1 LPSSCTGLIKDN
13 FYTCGL
19 PWSATYLLDAPRP
32 VLFESGFCC
41 AGPLYEE
48 DIRRILGVR
57 QPELLFLTHVHWDHC
72 GSAGYLKQAFPSL
85 EVAASER
92 GAQIMERPNAVDLMM
107 RLSADVL
114 PLVEAFPG
122 IDHAGLYRGPFTP
135 FHVDVC
141 LKDGQ
146 TIDLGDG
153 LTVEVL
159 ATPGHTRDHLS
170 YYIPEKR
177 ILIATEAS
185 GCLDRAGNLITEF
198 LVDFDA
204 YLSSL
209 KRLAGLRVDV
219 LVQGHHFIHTGAEV
233 APFFARSIMEAQRYR
248 DYVCALLDARDGIV
262 EDVVQQ
268 IKAEQWDTNPGIKQ
282 PEEPY
287 LINVRTQVTHF
298 AGKRANR

>member
-1 LPSSCTGLIKDN
+1 MPSSYTGLVKDN

-19 PWSATYLLDAPRP
+19 PWSATYLLDAERP

-41 AGPLYEE
+41 AGPLYEA
-48 DIRRILGVR
+48 DIRRILGER

-72 GSAGYLKQAFPSL
+72 GSAGYLKQVFPSL
-85 EVAASER
+85 RVAASER
-92 GAQIMERPNAVDLMM
+92 GAEIMKRPNAVDLIV

-122 IDHAGLYRGPFTP
+122 IDHAGLRRGPFIP
-135 FHVDVC
+135 FDVDVR

-146 TIDLGDG
+146 IIDLGNDV
-153 LTVEVL
+153 TVEVL

-185 GCLDRAGNLITEF
+185 GCLDRAGNVITEF

-209 KRLAGLRVDV
+209 KRLAALRVEV
-219 LVQGHHFIHTGAEV
+219 LVQGHHFIHSGDEV
-233 APFFARSIMEAQRYR
+233 GPFFARSIKEAERYR
-248 DYVCALLDARDGIV
+248 DHVCALLDAKNGV
-262 EDVVQQ
+262 AEDVVQQ

-287 LINVRTQVTHF
+287 LINLRTQVAHF
-298 AGKRANR
+298 VAKRTIR

>member
-1 LPSSCTGLIKDN
+1 MPSSCTGLIKDN

-19 PWSATYLLDAPRP
+19 PWSATYLLDTERP

-48 DIRRILGVR
+48 DIRRILGER
-57 QPELLFLTHVHWDHC
+57 EPELLFLTHVHWDHC
-72 GSAGYLKQAFPSL
+72 GSAGYLKRAFPSL
-85 EVAASER
+85 KVAASER
-92 GAQIMERPNAVDLMM
+92 GAEIMKRPNAVDLMV
-107 RLSADVL
+107 RLSANVV

-122 IDHAGLYRGPFTP
+122 IDHAGLHRGPFIP
-135 FHVDVC
+135 FDVDVR

-146 TIDLGDG
+146 TIELGNG

-170 YYIPEKR
+170 YYVPQKR

-185 GCLDRAGNLITEF
+185 GCLDRAGNIITEF

-209 KRLAGLRVDV
+209 KRLAALHVDV
-219 LVQGHHFIHTGAEV
+219 LVQGHHFIHTGEEV
-233 APFFARSIMEAQRYR
+233 APFFARSIVEAQRYR
-248 DYVCALLDARDGIV
+248 DHVCALLDARGGVV

-287 LINVRTQVTHF
+287 LINVRTQVAHF
-298 AGKRANR
+298 AGKR